1 MTAFSAEALLFDM
14 DGTLIDSTGAV
25 VAAWTEL
32 CGRYGIDAE
41 ALLAVAH
48 GVPARATIAKFLPA
62 SEWDAAFEWIEEAES
77 TLLDGIVEIPGAS
90 ELVARL
96 NAEGVP
102 WAVVT
107 SATPRLA
114 RARLGAAGVAL
125 PERAELLVTADLVE
139 HGKPSP
145 DAYLLAATRL
155 GVEARRSIVIEDAPA
170 GIQAGR
176 AAGATVV
183 VRGPH
188 GGADADGLLVIDD
201 YLGTEIHSA
210 GPGVTGRWA

>member
-1 MTAFSAEALLFDM
+1 MSRFDTAALLFDM

-25 VAAWTEL
+25 VIAWTRL
-32 CGRYGIDAE
+32 CERYGLDPE

-48 GVPARATIAKFLPA
+48 GVPARATIAKFLPER
-62 SEWDAAFEWIEEAES
+62 EWDAAFAWIEEAES
-77 TLLDGIVEIPGAS
+77 TLLDGVVAIPGAA
-90 ELVARL
+90 ELVRQL
-96 NAEGVP
+96 NAGSAP

-114 RARLGAAGVAL
+114 HARLGAAGIEL
-125 PERAELLVTADLVE
+125 PDRLITADMVT

-145 DAYLLAATRL
+145 DAYLLAAEQL
-155 GVEARRSIVIEDAPA
+155 GVEARDCIVVEDAPA
-170 GIQAGR
+170 GIRAGL

-188 GGADADGLLVIDD
+188 GGDEAHGLLEIADFAETVLD
-201 YLGTEIHSA
+201 GT
-210 GPGVTGRWA
+210 GPRVRGRWR